1 MLKNAIMNVER
12 LVNKLKDFEYILNS
26 NIEDIKKQINQL
38 SDTIT
43 GESESIKSE
52 GLFEK
57 KISEFLQKLV
67 KDY

>member
-1 MLKNAIMNVER
+1 MNVER